1 MKTGINLY
9 SNKNTRKS
17 FSSSTSC
24 CLSPEQLPQVVG
36 WMRRKK
42 NRRTKMAATH
52 TTLLPAAPFLKVLFK
67 EKRLFFLFFKLIFFF
82 HFYLCAILVREKRHR
97 CCFSL
102 CEECFKNKKH
112 THTRWTE
119 RKYIEHTHTRRNYI
133 LREKKTRLATE
144 KQHKIF
150 VVRPATTALRLRL
163 QGTWV
168 SSGLRKKRGRG
179 VFLLNSFLFVSF
191 FFFPFFV
198 FFCLLPLF
206 CWCYRMNS
214 KFLII
219 DIEFI
224 NLFVLKFVKI

>member
-1 MKTGINLY
+1 MCN
-9 SNKNTRKS
+9 
-17 FSSSTSC
+17 SC
-24 CLSPEQLPQVVG
+24 E
-36 WMRRKK
+36 RKK
-42 NRRTKMAATH
+42 AP
-52 TTLLPAAPFLKVLFK
+52 LLLFVMWGMFQELKT
-67 EKRLFFLFFKLIFFF
+67 
-82 HFYLCAILVREKRHR
+82 
-97 CCFSL
+97 
-102 CEECFKNKKH
+102 H

-150 VVRPATTALRLRL
+150 VERLATTALRLRL

-224 NLFVLKFVKI
+224 RSKIC